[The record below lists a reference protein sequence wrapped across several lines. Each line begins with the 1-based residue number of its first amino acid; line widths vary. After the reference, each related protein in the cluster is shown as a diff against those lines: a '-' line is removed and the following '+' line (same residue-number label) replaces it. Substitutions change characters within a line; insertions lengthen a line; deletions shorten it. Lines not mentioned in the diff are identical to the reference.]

1 MGWEGGGKDVVW
13 LCFWRLVGGQP
24 GFWLFSLLQQDDSYD
39 FDGGRVE
46 GGPFLLTFLQ
56 VFVGIVE
63 KFEKVRGFGCGESG
77 HSAQCSHSCLGGT
90 CLQVVDNVP

>member
-1 MGWEGGGKDVVW
+1 M
-13 LCFWRLVGGQP
+13 
-24 GFWLFSLLQQDDSYD
+24 
-39 FDGGRVE
+39 E

-77 HSAQCSHSCLGGT
+77 HSA
-90 CLQVVDNVP
+90 